1 MDDASERVKPFP
13 SSHPKVKEPHECLA
27 CDVGS
32 KESTLFHAPKQL
44 FSPSFLRFRRSTC
57 ITLLCFSIS
66 KMVSSAIKMLLNLRP
81 CNPGSLR
88 ELQPVQKPLQARHLI
103 WVFDSSALE
112 LVRVNQ

>member
-1 MDDASERVKPFP
+1 MPRMHVVDRLASQNGGWRRGTF
-13 SSHPKVKEPHECLA
+13 
-27 CDVGS
+27 DVGS